1 MTVYI
6 KKRYVLFTVAIICL
20 SFFGCSNPKSDKV
33 AIANPLQASKDEHS
47 IAMMSDTQ
55 FYSQSNPEIFY
66 KMTQYLV
73 DNAKTLNL
81 SYVMHTG
88 DIVENFDN
96 EAQWQVASTAM
107 QTLKNIPHGV
117 LAGNHDT
124 GLPPDR
130 RANYGKYFG
139 EWRFKD
145 NNWYGESH
153 ENNSAHYDLVKIGKT
168 NFIFVY
174 ISDEPNQC
182 CIDFANAAFKKYS
195 DYVGVLCVHNYLTPE
210 QILSPIGEQ
219 LKQNIV
225 SKNKNVYM
233 VFSGHF
239 FATYCLPTQIDD
251 NGDGINDRTVYQ
263 IIANYQQLHNSGYM
277 LILKIDESKGTVSA
291 QSYSPITNDYL
302 QDDNGISTSRFSFQ
316 APWNM

>member
-1 MTVYI
+1 M
-6 KKRYVLFTVAIICL
+6 AIICL
-20 SFFGCSNPKSDKV
+20 GFFGCSSPNKSDKV
-33 AIANPLQASKDEHS
+33 AIASPLQASKDEHS

-81 SYVMHTG
+81 SYVIHAG
-88 DIVENFDN
+88 DLVENYYD

-107 QTLKNIPHGV
+107 QTLNNIPHGV

-124 GLPPDR
+124 DPSPELR
-130 RANYGKYFG
+130 RSNYNKYFG

-145 NNWYGESH
+145 YKWYGESH

-174 ISDEPNQC
+174 ISDETSQC
-182 CIDFANAAFKKYS
+182 CIDFANSAFQKYPNH
-195 DYVGVLCVHNYLTPE
+195 VGVLCAHNYLSPNQT
-210 QILSPIGEQ
+210 LSPVGEK
-219 LKQNIV
+219 LKQTIV
-225 SKNKNVYM
+225 AKNKNVYM
-233 VFSGHF
+233 VFCGHF
-239 FATYCLPTQIDD
+239 YAAECLPAQLDD

-263 IIANYQQLHNSGYM
+263 IIANYQNIPNSGYM
-277 LILKIDESKGTVSA
+277 LIVKIDEAKGMVSA
-291 QSYSPITNDYL
+291 LSYSPITNDYL
-302 QDDNGISTSRFSFQ
+302 KGDSGVSTNIFRFQ
-316 APWNM
+316 APWNK